1 MFDVGENDKNLDD
14 RVLPPTMEIA
24 GLAGDELVRIAC
36 MRHQPLVLC
45 IILKDWVRKYRQK
58 CTGKASASVT
68 RGRFVAPMAETVRSL
83 TAGVPEI
90 DANAAEELHMPL
102 SLDRPVES
110 PFQNA
115 ASRQITAVWQLC
127 TFRRRS
133 RRFAGNFSVMTPVF
147 IWPRG
152 RREKIFM
159 DTQDHFRAALEL
171 RFRLPGSG
179 IHKVVGAGVFRDRE
193 PDPVETVSKSRSPV
207 QMAGFRW

>member
-1 MFDVGENDKNLDD
+1 
-14 RVLPPTMEIA
+14 MEIA

-45 IILKDWVRKYRQK
+45 IILKNWVRKYRQK

-83 TAGVPEI
+83 TAGVPDI
-90 DANAAEELHMPL
+90 DANGGGTAHAPEPRSSCRKSISE
-102 SLDRPVES
+102 RGI
-110 PFQNA
+110 
-115 ASRQITAVWQLC
+115 SRQITAVWQLC

-179 IHKVVGAGVFRDRE
+179 IHKVVGAGVFRNRE